1 MGTMLLLTLQ
11 LKAGAEK
18 EETHLLSL
26 QARVVRQERDGVGFE
41 FILSREGDTYSNLFR
56 LEVLADEKQLDEFIA
71 RSSGGDGEMTAVVEQ
86 SLTEH

>member
-11 LKAGAEK
+11 LKAGDEK